1 MTTTWSIAVLIV
13 STVLSSVGA
22 FLFKRASKEL
32 RFEARTLLNV
42 ELIVGL
48 GLYGISAILTI
59 IAYKGGELTVL
70 VPLGSLNY
78 LWAAFLAQWFLGER
92 MNSWKWSGIGL
103 IIFGIGLVGLGGVV

>member
-1 MTTTWSIAVLIV
+1 MTASWSIAVLIV

-22 FLFKRASKEL
+22 FLFKRASKDL
-32 RFEARTLLNV
+32 RLEIRTLFNLG
-42 ELIVGL
+42 LILGI

-78 LWAAFLAQWFLGER
+78 LWAAFLAQWFLGEH
-92 MNSWKWSGIGL
+92 MNIWKWSGIGL